1 MKYEVQNQ
9 QLSQTTAEV
18 EERQS
23 LETEHALSL
32 GDKEDDAPLLD
43 MSWIS
48 SLLYTSI
55 NHSGVTHIKKQIMDV
70 GVQNDSIVVDQPN
83 IQENNKI
90 CTDKIKAA
98 WATVSINC
106 RISVENARM

>member
-32 GDKEDDAPLLD
+32 GDTEDDAPLLD
-43 MSWIS
+43 MS
-48 SLLYTSI
+48 
-55 NHSGVTHIKKQIMDV
+55 
-70 GVQNDSIVVDQPN
+70 
-83 IQENNKI
+83 
-90 CTDKIKAA
+90 
-98 WATVSINC
+98 
-106 RISVENARM
+106 